1 MEAEFFC
8 TADDLQ
14 TLNEIV
20 QTLNRAPD
28 VRSVLDTAL
37 ERLVE
42 LIGLRTGWIFLVDEE
57 DQNLWAG
64 RGYRLAAHV
73 NLPPAL
79 ALDREEVWRRGC
91 DCQQMCLQGELPGA
105 YNEVRCSRLREA
117 SGEKEDLMVHAS
129 VPLRAGSRTLGILN
143 VAAPDWSA
151 FNGASLALLTNVG
164 VQMGSALERAQL
176 FDMVQDKRLHE
187 QRSLLDFTNQLLGN
201 RRLADL
207 LDFLVTEVRR
217 LMGVDACA
225 VLLPDPADPD
235 QLYFAAAAG
244 WYHDPV
250 AAGRRVPAGEASGSG
265 RSMQYREPLL
275 ITEVKEDARLP
286 WTREWLAAEGFQSAA
301 IVPLIA
307 GDRAIG
313 TLVVDSRRPQQF
325 ITEQELRFLQ
335 VMANQ
340 AAIAIQTTR
349 LHEEEIAKQRL
360 EDELEVGR
368 TIQLSML
375 PSGCPFVPGWDLCTF
390 YEAAR
395 QVGGD
400 FYDFYYL
407 PDPSLNGGSRLGL
420 LVADVADKGV
430 PAALFMVLSR
440 TMLRNVAHLTPSPGA
455 TLRTVNDLI
464 IQDSQTDLFLTAF
477 YGVLDTATGRFTY
490 ANAGHNP
497 PLLYR
502 AASREWEELYTPGI
516 ALGVLPQAEMVEA
529 ETVILP
535 GDLLLIY
542 TDGVTEA
549 MNAEMVEFGVE
560 RMKAAVGDPTG
571 VSASVVRD
579 RVVAAVSNYMGEQA
593 QWDDFTLLVVKRTGS

>member
-1 MEAEFFC
+1 MEAKTFC
-8 TADDLQ
+8 TADDLH

-20 QTLNRAPD
+20 QTLNRASD

-42 LIGLRTGWIFLVDEE
+42 LIGLRTGWIFLIDEE

-79 ALDREEVWRRGC
+79 ALEREEAWRRGC
-91 DCQQMCLQGELPGA
+91 DCQQMCREQELPGA
-105 YNEVRCSRLREA
+105 YNEVRCSRLRDA
-117 SGEKEDLMVHAS
+117 SGEKEGLLVHAS

-143 VAAPDWSA
+143 VAAPDWSV
-151 FNGASLALLTNVG
+151 FNEGALALLTNVG

-176 FDMVQDKRLHE
+176 FDLVQEKRLHE
-187 QRSLLDFTNQLLGN
+187 QRSLLDFTNQLLSN
-201 RRLADL
+201 RRLSDL

-225 VLLPDPADPD
+225 VLLPDPADPE

-244 WYHDPV
+244 WFHDPV
-250 AAGRRVPAGEASGSG
+250 AAGRRVPAGEKSGSG
-265 RSMQYREPLL
+265 RSMLHREPLV

-286 WTREWLAAEGFQSAA
+286 WTREWLTAEGFESAA
-301 IVPLIA
+301 IMPLVA
-307 GDRAIG
+307 GERAIG
-313 TLVVDSRRPQQF
+313 TLVVDSRQPQQF
-325 ITEQELRFLQ
+325 ISEQELRFLQ

-349 LHEEEIAKQRL
+349 LHEEDIARQRM
-360 EDELEVGR
+360 EDELQVGR

-375 PSGCPFVPGWDLCTF
+375 PSGCPLVPGWDLCTF

-400 FYDFYYL
+400 FYDFYHL

-440 TMLRNVAHLTPSPGA
+440 TMLRNVAYLTSSPGA
-455 TLRTVNDLI
+455 TLRTANDLL

-490 ANAGHNP
+490 ANGGHNR

-502 AASREWEELYTPGI
+502 AASGEWEELATSGI
-516 ALGVLPQAEMVEA
+516 ALGVLPQAEIPEA
-529 ETVILP
+529 ETEIRP
-535 GDLLLIY
+535 GDVLVIY

-549 MNAEMVEFGVE
+549 MDMEMVEFGLE
-560 RMKAAVGDPTG
+560 RMKAAIGDPAG
-571 VSASVVRD
+571 VSASVVQD
-579 RVVAAVSNYMGEQA
+579 RVVAAVSNHMGEQP
-593 QWDDFTLLVVKRTGS
+593 QWDDFTLLVAKRAGI